1 MKRFLHFII
10 CFLIFQNN
18 SIAQTF
24 NYNFS
29 SNQIPEKEYQALVDI
44 YNQLNGA
51 NWKGYNS
58 SWIKWNVTENNL
70 HEVKWDGVKV
80 EKGHI
85 TELSLNNF
93 YNVKGKLPESIKN
106 LEYLKTLDL
115 SINSIEQENDYKGTD
130 WSILSGLK
138 NLNTLVLNGCNIQGP
153 LPESWGDLQN
163 LENLSIAF
171 ANVTQ
176 INSTIGDMSSLTTF
190 IIAGNQIQE
199 LPTSISKCKF
209 GFLDLSFNYLKK
221 VPKELEEVK
230 TLYTLRLSENQI
242 SEIEGFLPYSIG
254 NYDLRYQKITLPLLE
269 YKGEDIKISLPQI
282 FSYNRDK
289 NDFSYA
295 AEIYPVI
302 RDSIIESSFLE
313 FNQGVLTISKELL
326 ATIKEGDDIYF
337 FQSTYY
343 QNGTS
348 MGGNI
353 LRFDEV
359 KVDNSLSIDEI
370 EIADTKTLKLVPVPN
385 KGIFTLLMK
394 GKEGNFNLSIYD
406 LSGRKI
412 YGEEKIKVTDNFKKL
427 INISPIQSGVYYLI
441 LHNSK
446 EAYKLIFTVE

>member
-1 MKRFLHFII
+1 MKHFLHFII

-18 SIAQTF
+18 SISQTLD
-24 NYNFS
+24 YTS
-29 SNQIPEKEYQALVDI
+29 TSNQIPEKEYQALIDI
-44 YNQLNGA
+44 YNQLNGSNWDGFE
-51 NWKGYNS
+51 NWKR
-58 SWIKWNVTENNL
+58 WNITENNL
-70 HEVKWDGVKV
+70 HEIPWSGVTV
-80 EKGHI
+80 ENGHV
-85 TELSLNNF
+85 TKLSLEYFN
-93 YNVKGKLPESIKN
+93 NVKGKLPVSIKN

-115 SINSIEQENDYKGTD
+115 SINSIEQENDYQGTD

-138 NLNTLVLNGCNIQGP
+138 NLNTLALNGCNIQGP

-163 LENLSIAF
+163 LESLSIAF

-176 INSTIGDMSSLTTF
+176 INSTIGDMSSLTTL

-230 TLYTLRLSENQI
+230 TLYNLRLNENQI

-254 NYDLRYQKITLPLLE
+254 NYDLRHQKITLPLLE

-326 ATIKEGDDIYF
+326 ATINEGDDIYF
-337 FQSTYY
+337 FQSTYH
-343 QNGTS
+343 QNGTI

-446 EAYKLIFTVE
+446 EAYKLKFTVE